1 MEKDFHYYLIFS
13 LAAITGQPKPDIIA
27 YASQFVDDN
36 NEWQFSLSGETVFFP
51 DKIKANGGYYYPI
64 MTQSMSP
71 KSLDI
76 YVQKY
81 VYVPFHFLPGDDT
94 VIIKGKKNKLNTTPN
109 SPNAQT
115 MLSEAIKS
123 QNPYRLG
130 IALHT
135 FADTWSHQNFT
146 GLREE
151 WNSVYPWYTVKK
163 YLVPDIGHAEAG
175 HAPDVISEVWT
186 DHRLG
191 QQIVNVDRA
200 FDATR
205 EIFKNLQKSSGKG
218 PNWGDVRFKYLKL
231 LRVQNYDDRVR
242 AIIDF
247 TKRETGM
254 DIPKYDENNW
264 ISAALDKD
272 GAEVVMKP
280 NFDQTSWHQFHLA
293 AKAQFALVLSLI
305 SEL

>member
-13 LAAITGQPKPDIIA
+13 LAAITKQDKPDIIA

-36 NEWQFSLSGETVFFP
+36 NEEQFSISGEKVDFP
-51 DKIKANGGYYYPI
+51 NKIKASGGHYYPI

-71 KSLDI
+71 LSLDI
-76 YVQKY
+76 FVQKY

-94 VIIKGKKNKLNTTPN
+94 VEIKGKRNKLNTTPN
-109 SPNAQT
+109 SQNAQIV
-115 MLSEAIKS
+115 LSEALAS
-123 QNPYRLG
+123 DNPYRLG

-151 WNSVYPWYTVKK
+151 WNSVYPWYSVKK

-175 HAPDVISEVWT
+175 HSPDVISEVWT
-186 DHRLG
+186 DHRFN

-200 FDATR
+200 FDAVR
-205 EIFKNLQKSSGKG
+205 EIYRNLQKNSRQG
-218 PNWGDVRFKYLKL
+218 PNWGDVRLKYLKI
-231 LRVQNYDDRVR
+231 LRVQNYDDRTKTIV
-242 AIIDF
+242 DF
-247 TKRETGM
+247 TKNEVHI
-254 DIPKYDENNW
+254 DIPKYDEQQW
-264 ISAALDKD
+264 IKAALDKT
-272 GAEVVMKP
+272 GEEAEMA
-280 NFDQTSWHQFHLA
+280 NDFEQTHWHQFHLA
-293 AKAQFALVLSLI
+293 AKAQLALVLSLI